1 MKASKVTFFGNH
13 LVDFS
18 VKLEFS
24 YFVLGFFFLI
34 MLSASIQVNL
44 YHKPVLVE
52 VHVALGK
59 HWKPRVSWK
68 LTLLEIYAH
77 E

>member
-1 MKASKVTFFGNH
+1 MKASKVTIFGNH

-24 YFVLGFFFLI
+24 YFVLGFFLI

-44 YHKPVLVE
+44 YPKPVLVE
-52 VHVALGK
+52 VHVVLGK

>member
-24 YFVLGFFFLI
+24 YFVLGFFF
-34 MLSASIQVNL
+34 
-44 YHKPVLVE
+44 
-52 VHVALGK
+52 
-59 HWKPRVSWK
+59 
-68 LTLLEIYAH
+68 
-77 E
+77 